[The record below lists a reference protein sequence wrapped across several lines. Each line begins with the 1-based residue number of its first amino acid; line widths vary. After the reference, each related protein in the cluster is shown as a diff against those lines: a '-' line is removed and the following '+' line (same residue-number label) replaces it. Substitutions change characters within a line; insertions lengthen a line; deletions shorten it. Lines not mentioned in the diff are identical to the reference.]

1 MPDDQR
7 RQLDRRSL
15 LAAGAGALAA
25 TIAAGAVAADQDQG
39 HEHAH
44 SEAKYA
50 PPEHPA
56 LISTALDCVH
66 TGDVCIDH
74 CYQTFAAGDTAL
86 AECVRR
92 VQELV
97 ATCAALARMA
107 SLDAPHLAELAA
119 VTAKVC
125 RRCDEECRR
134 HPGHQPCLDCG
145 DACLACARECDRLR
159 A

>member
-1 MPDDQR
+1 M
-7 RQLDRRSL
+7 
-15 LAAGAGALAA
+15 AAGAA
-25 TIAAGAVAADQDQG
+25 TADQEQA
-39 HEHAH
+39 HEHATH
-44 SEAKYA
+44 EAKYA

-56 LISTALDCVH
+56 LIRTALDCVH
-66 TGDVCIDH
+66 SGDVCIAH
-74 CYQTFAAGDTAL
+74 CYQTFAAGDTVL

-125 RRCDEECRR
+125 RRCEEECRR
-134 HPGHQPCLDCG
+134 HPKHQPCLDCG
-145 DACLACARECDRLR
+145 EDCAACARECDRLR
-159 A
+159 S